1 MTDIVS
7 QFFSEN
13 FYSGF
18 RITQIGFDQSG
29 SIIIHLEPPED
40 YPQCPHCHARCT
52 VVNQY
57 RKRVVRDSSIL
68 CKKVILEVVYR
79 TLRCTH
85 CNRVGTEKIDFLSDN
100 GFRVSRRLEME
111 VIEDLERAGSI
122 KDTSERT
129 GLKWDNC
136 KDIHKYYLKSSLYF
150 DLGDASILAIDE
162 FSIRRGHIQATVV
175 IDIRTRRVIW
185 VGYGKSVAQVS
196 DFFKKC
202 GTEGCKQLKAVAMDQ
217 NAGFA
222 KCVEKYCPNAKVV
235 YDQFHLISNFGRMV
249 ISAIRI
255 RLSNQCE
262 ENGNKDAASLL
273 KGSNSLLLTRNSR
286 LPDNRRTKFDD
297 ILKFYTD
304 LNKANELNE
313 LLPEIFQ
320 STSKEEAEK
329 LWSAWYK
336 LASESNGEEITKF
349 AETQNENY
357 KDGITN
363 AGIYHIGTSVLEGI
377 NNKINVFK
385 RVAFGFRDFDY
396 FFLRIMDAFR
406 GKPDFA

>member
-1 MTDIVS
+1 
-7 QFFSEN
+7 
-13 FYSGF
+13 
-18 RITQIGFDQSG
+18 
-29 SIIIHLEPPED
+29 
-40 YPQCPHCHARCT
+40 
-52 VVNQY
+52 
-57 RKRVVRDSSIL
+57 
-68 CKKVILEVVYR
+68 
-79 TLRCTH
+79 
-85 CNRVGTEKIDFLSDN
+85 
-100 GFRVSRRLEME
+100 
-111 VIEDLERAGSI
+111 
-122 KDTSERT
+122 
-129 GLKWDNC
+129 
-136 KDIHKYYLKSSLYF
+136 
-150 DLGDASILAIDE
+150 
-162 FSIRRGHIQATVV
+162 
-175 IDIRTRRVIW
+175 
-185 VGYGKSVAQVS
+185 
-196 DFFKKC
+196 
-202 GTEGCKQLKAVAMDQ
+202 MDQ

-286 LPDNRRTKFDD
+286 LPDNRRTKLDD

-304 LNKANELNE
+304 LNKANELKE

-336 LASESNGEEITKF
+336 LASESNVEEITKF

-377 NNKINVFK
+377 NNKIKVIK

-406 GKPDFA
+406 GKPAFA